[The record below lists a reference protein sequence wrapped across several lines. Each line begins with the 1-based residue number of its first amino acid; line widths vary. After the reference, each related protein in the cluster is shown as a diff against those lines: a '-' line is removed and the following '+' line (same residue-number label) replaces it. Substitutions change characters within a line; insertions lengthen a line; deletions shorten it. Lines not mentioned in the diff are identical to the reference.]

1 MPHGKWK
8 KKASLSERSEFRRFP
23 ILRDAQIVPT
33 RSAAPEGRSLQ
44 RRLLLLTFLGEARKV
59 SGCRATPGLAL
70 RSDIVLDI
78 ENDRNPDDIWL
89 RLNTAPIGLSAIFP
103 PEIHLPHASITMFI
117 FVFEH
122 FLFR

>member
-1 MPHGKWK
+1 VPHGKWK

-70 RSDIVLDI
+70 RSDIVLGI

-89 RLNTAPIGLSAIFP
+89 RLNTAPIGRSAIFP
-103 PEIHLPHASITMFI
+103 PEIHLPYASITMFI